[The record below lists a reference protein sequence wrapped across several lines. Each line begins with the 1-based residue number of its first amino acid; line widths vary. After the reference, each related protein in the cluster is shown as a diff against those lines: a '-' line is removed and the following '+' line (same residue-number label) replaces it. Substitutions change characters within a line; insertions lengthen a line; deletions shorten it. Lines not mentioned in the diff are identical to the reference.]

1 MILLVQ
7 VITTRLL
14 LKNKYLKKTMLQT
27 LKIKNFALID
37 SLEID
42 FEKGFTTITGETGA
56 GKSIIIGALSLLIG
70 QRADSSV
77 LKQPTEKS
85 IIEAIFNI
93 NGYELEQFFNDN
105 DIDFEIESVIRREIS
120 PNGKSR
126 AFINDTPVTLD
137 ILKML
142 GESLIDIHSQHENS
156 LLNTS
161 EFQQNIIDCT
171 ANIQSEVN
179 SYNESFTLL
188 KKKEQELEKA
198 KIEAEKSVLELQFK
212 QFLFEEL
219 ERAKLVVGEQTEL
232 EEEFERL
239 NHIEDLKEA
248 FSQANAIF
256 NNDETNVIGQ
266 IKNVITLFS
275 KSKTFF
281 KPSDQ
286 LTTRLDEALI
296 ELKDIANEISSNNN
310 SIYADPE
317 KQQIVGKRLDT
328 ILSLEQKHKVETVKQ
343 LLDIQNELDQFIVN
357 TSLSGDRIDALD
369 TEIKN
374 QIIELEIKATIL
386 LEKRQKAALPFSK
399 IITEKLKELGM
410 PNVDFQIDVIKTKEL
425 RRNGK
430 SETKYMFSA
439 NKNMPLQP
447 ITETASGGELSRI
460 MLCLKAELSLAKT
473 LPTIIFDEID
483 TGVSGDIA
491 DKMGNIMK
499 EMSQNMQ
506 VICITHL
513 AQIAAKGN
521 EHHIVYKQ
529 DNENT
534 TNTNIKKLTK
544 DERVNE
550 IAKMVSGKN
559 LTNAAIQH
567 AKELLKS

>member
-1 MILLVQ
+1 
-7 VITTRLL
+7 
-14 LKNKYLKKTMLQT
+14 MLQT